1 MHRFFAGLFSLLFAG
16 LAFGQGNAQA
26 QRDLIDAQIARFPA
40 QAGSGPHVYFLGFAG
55 HGDQR
60 VFAEEIKLA
69 ARNVGNM
76 YGSAQHSVLLL
87 NDRRDL
93 TTYPS
98 ATEPTLRYS
107 LNALGRVMNRDEDVL
122 FLALSS
128 HGSPDATIDVSN
140 EGMEPQ
146 PLGAVTLAELLAESG
161 IRWKVIVI
169 SACFSGAFIEP
180 LADDHTIVIT
190 AASKNRT
197 SFGCSDTSE
206 LTYFG
211 EAFYRDSLPGSS
223 QLRAAFE
230 TAKREIRHREKEE
243 GVRASKPQGYFGP
256 LMEAK
261 LLEMVPGRI
270 GIRLDHKTAYMIR
283 AADLPVP
290 MTVDETVG
298 RLRSLREAG
307 MQTR

>member
-1 MHRFFAGLFSLLFAG
+1 MSPSTLLAMHRLFAGLLSLLLFAG
-16 LAFGQGNAQA
+16 VACAQGVEQS

-140 EGMEPQ
+140 EGMEPRT
-146 PLGAVTLAELLAESG
+146 LGAVTLAELLAESG
-161 IRWKVIVI
+161 IRWKLIVV
-169 SACFSGAFIEP
+169 SACFSGAFIPP

-190 AASKNRT
+190 AASKRRT

-211 EAFYRDSLPGSS
+211 EAFYRDALPVST
-223 QLRAAFE
+223 QLRMAFE
-230 TAKREIRHREKEE
+230 TAKRSIRSREKEE
-243 GVRASKPQGYFGP
+243 EVRPSKPQGYFGP
-256 LMEAK
+256 LMEEK
-261 LLEMVPGRI
+261 L
-270 GIRLDHKTAYMIR
+270 R
-283 AADLPVP
+283 AIEQSRA
-290 MTVDETVG
+290 
-298 RLRSLREAG
+298 R
-307 MQTR
+307 